1 MQWCNPVH
9 FAKVRVLAGVLV
21 WKKMAPIV
29 RGTIGRCSLDGV
41 GVAFSEEEYH
51 WWVLRSPVLGGGNKQ
66 KHEVCSCV

>member
-1 MQWCNPVH
+1 M
-9 FAKVRVLAGVLV
+9 LV

-41 GVAFSEEEYH
+41 GVALLEEEYH